1 MKKVLLLFAVC
12 IGLCVAVNAQL
23 GDLTKKATQA
33 AAGAKFDINN
43 IAKGVMGKLVPGLN
57 LVGDQAPKV
66 NEEVISFLKKKADI
80 LSLKASNTAEYTKQQ
95 TDLFNNLKTKLGSIL
110 KPDQLKK
117 FLSLRPAASDKSNP
131 LTHLFN

>member
-66 NEEVISFLKKKADI
+66 NE
-80 LSLKASNTAEYTKQQ
+80 
-95 TDLFNNLKTKLGSIL
+95 
-110 KPDQLKK
+110 
-117 FLSLRPAASDKSNP
+117 
-131 LTHLFN
+131 